1 MLQNELAKTDSNS
14 DTISHQTVNE
24 WVRQLG
30 LMKTEITSFFANDM
44 NTYQEVMTLQKS
56 LQFATER
63 LLKDR
68 HSVPPQPAS
77 ALLTYVCGLLRDLG
91 FTELEQK
98 QQSDCSGMVDEL
110 CRFRSGVRQSC
121 IQENN
126 SQIREDV
133 LKLCDELRIK
143 VREVK
148 ER

>member
-24 WVRQLG
+24 WVQQLG
-30 LMKTEITSFFANDM
+30 SIKTEITSFFANDM
-44 NTYQEVMTLQKS
+44 NTYQVVMTLQKS

-63 LLKDR
+63 LLKNR

-77 ALLTYVCGLLRDLG
+77 ALLIYVCGVLRDLG

-110 CRFRSGVRQSC
+110 CRFRSEVRQSC
-121 IQENN
+121 IQGDD
-126 SQIREDV
+126 SQIRGDV
-133 LKLCDELRIK
+133 LKLCDELRMK
-143 VREVK
+143 VREV
-148 ER
+148 EEG